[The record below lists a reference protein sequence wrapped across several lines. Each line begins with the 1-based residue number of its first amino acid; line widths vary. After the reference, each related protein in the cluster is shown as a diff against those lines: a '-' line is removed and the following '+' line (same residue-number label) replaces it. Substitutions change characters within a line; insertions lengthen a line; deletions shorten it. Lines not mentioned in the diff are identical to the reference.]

1 MDPFERRRH
10 VTRQFR
16 GRVSTLHYDPGYSN
30 YSNLLAAGYRVRF
43 FLNDV
48 ERSDVTVADSEAGTI
63 TICGIERKGQ
73 VAIRLDQVK

>member
-30 YSNLLAAGYRVRF
+30 YSNLLAAGYRVHF

-48 ERSDVTVADSEAGTI
+48 ERDNVTMADSEAGTI
-63 TICGIERKGQ
+63 TMRGIERKGQ
-73 VAIRLDQVK
+73 VVIRLDKVK

>member
-30 YSNLLAAGYRVRF
+30 YSNLLVAGYRVRF

-48 ERSDVTVADSEAGTI
+48 ERDNVTMADSEAGTI
-63 TICGIERKGQ
+63 TMRGIERKGQ
-73 VAIRLDQVK
+73 VVIRLDKVK